1 MLIVCPN
8 CAKSYHI
15 ARVTIGAAGRD
26 VQCSKCF
33 TRWHSG
39 AAEESGAGHGD
50 WTPAV
55 SEDVGAAMIEGG
67 ATSRKGA
74 DSYEATFGGVR
85 KSPPPKAMNPAAA
98 RSAGWQL
105 GACAGLLGLAMGGV
119 AAREAV
125 VLHLPQMGAAYAAIG
140 LPVNLQGIS
149 FGPLQAK
156 LDEAGGGVLSV
167 EGTVTNMRARAVTVP
182 EIVASLKGPDGR
194 EVYAWRATV
203 PKANLGAGETTSFRT
218 RLSTPPSNAQ
228 KIVLRF
234 ASVDEAA
241 RKVDIIQK

>member
-39 AAEESGAGHGD
+39 AAGESGAGHGD
-50 WTPAV
+50 AAQAI
-55 SEDVGAAMIEGG
+55 SEDVGAAVIEGG
-67 ATSRKGA
+67 ATTRKGA
-74 DSYEATFGGVR
+74 ESCEAQFGKGR
-85 KSPPPKAMNPAAA
+85 KPPPKAMNPAAA

-105 GACAGLLGLAMGGV
+105 GACAGLLALAMGAV

-125 VLHLPQMGAAYAAIG
+125 VAHLPQMGAAYAAIG
-140 LPVNLQGIS
+140 LQVNLQGIS
-149 FGPLQAK
+149 FGPLQAR
-156 LDEAGGGVLSV
+156 LDESGGGVLSV
-167 EGTVTNMRARAVTVP
+167 EGTVTNTRTRAVQVP

-194 EVYAWRATV
+194 EVYTWRTTV
-203 PKANLGAGETTSFRT
+203 PKPSLAAGETAAFRT
-218 RLSTPPSNAQ
+218 RLATPPANAQ

-241 RKVDIIQK
+241 RMVDKIQK

>member
-1 MLIVCPN
+1 
-8 CAKSYHI
+8 
-15 ARVTIGAAGRD
+15 
-26 VQCSKCF
+26 
-33 TRWHSG
+33 
-39 AAEESGAGHGD
+39 
-50 WTPAV
+50 
-55 SEDVGAAMIEGG
+55 
-67 ATSRKGA
+67 
-74 DSYEATFGGVR
+74 
-85 KSPPPKAMNPAAA
+85 MNPAAA

-105 GACAGLLGLAMGGV
+105 GACAGLLALAMGAV

-125 VLHLPQMGAAYAAIG
+125 VAHLPQMGAAYAAIG

-203 PKANLGAGETTSFRT
+203 PRTSLGAGETMSFRT
-218 RLSTPPSNAQ
+218 RLATPPSNAQ

-241 RKVDIIQK
+241 RKVDTIQK